1 MAVRTPAAFTVAM
14 LCVHA
19 AFAACDCGAV
29 GDPCS
34 GTAVTETVTGD
45 DRSITFDWTFH
56 SGGGP
61 ARCGQFA
68 NGDYWV
74 APAAGETSVTVT
86 AIAGS
91 GSGDI
96 YADADPQIEAM
107 GLLSHDYGNLDSSE
121 SIVPQLPV
129 TFDHAA
135 SLVAVIQRD
144 EAQFGNCGTNAI
156 VGCCA
161 EAYHVVTIL
170 DTVPPGNGAE
180 ILRPSITES
189 EKELLSWDDFDLN
202 RLPVFDYL
210 DGTDSA
216 GLESIRKVWSHHVEV
231 LAMRDT
237 AGEGYSE
244 GGRAFRAD
252 LVTDD
257 YAATVAQAW
266 HRHLMYLLSG
276 DHPVEELKPALAAM
290 LTYGKDIYFNVY
302 APDGTRERWF
312 GVGAGQSLGRFPPA
326 VFFAAL
332 SVDPQYGDVLSR
344 ASTTQVNVG
353 GKSVH
358 ELDQVN
364 LGHNGPVWGD
374 HDDFENKYDVGR
386 YWGEALKVQTFEGTS
401 GDFPSVVGGKKTY
414 RDPYGYIDGPGIGPG
429 SAYMSVSAGPVIA
442 FAAEMCMIPEV
453 CAIVN
458 YPALVVYA
466 NRIITYGILAGNDPC
481 APPDPREN
489 PETCDCYRATGCEY
503 YGLSNTGEAT
513 WGPHPDSVAAG
524 NWYACIENGT
534 DPVSG
539 LPQHGRFTSYD
550 GKEAGL
556 GYPVWQALNNWEAIY
571 AGRGMCGS
579 DSSAVRPGGYRRRY
593 ASGAAGRVRMDHT
606 TGSLVVRSAPGTVQ
620 VFSLAGE
627 MVARTG
633 EGRVWLPTGT
643 YLVRVPHRT
652 ETVRVTVLP

>member
-1 MAVRTPAAFTVAM
+1 MTRFIPAGIIVVSVWGLAG
-14 LCVHA
+14 
-19 AFAACDCGAV
+19 AACDCELTGA
-29 GDPCS
+29 DPCT
-34 GTAVTETVTGD
+34 GTTISETVTGD
-45 DRSITFDWTFH
+45 GRSIAFDWAFH

-61 ARCGQFA
+61 ARCGRFA

-74 APAAGETSVTVT
+74 APAAGEASVTVT
-86 AIAGS
+86 AVAGS

-96 YADADPQIEAM
+96 YVDADPRIEAM
-107 GLLSHDYGNLDSSE
+107 GLLSRDYGNLDTSE
-121 SIVPQLPV
+121 NIVPRLPL
-129 TFDHAA
+129 TYDHAV

-144 EAQFGNCGTNAI
+144 EARFGNCGTNAI

-170 DTVPPGNGAE
+170 DSVPPGNGVD
-180 ILRPSITES
+180 ILRPAITEPR
-189 EKELLSWDDFDLN
+189 KELLSGDDFDLT
-202 RLPVFDYL
+202 RLPAFDYL
-210 DGTDSA
+210 EGTDSA
-216 GLESIRKVWSHHVEV
+216 GLEAVRSVWSHHIEV

-237 AGEGYSE
+237 AGAGYSE

-266 HRHLMYLLSG
+266 HNHLMYLLSG
-276 DHPVEELKPALAAM
+276 DHTVDEMKPALAAM
-290 LTYGKDIYFNVY
+290 LTYGKDIYSHVY

-312 GVGAGQSLGRFPPA
+312 GVGAGQSLGRFPAA

-332 SVDPQYGDVLSR
+332 AVDPRYGEALSR
-344 ASTTQVNVG
+344 ASSTQVNLG
-353 GKSVH
+353 GSSVH

-386 YWGEALKVQTFEGTS
+386 YWGEMLKVQTFEGAS

-429 SAYMSVSAGPVIA
+429 SAYMGVTAGPIIA
-442 FAAEMCMIPEV
+442 FAAEMCMMPEV
-453 CAIVN
+453 CDIVN

-466 NRIITYGILAGNDPC
+466 NRIVTEGIKAGNDPC

-513 WGPHPDSVAAG
+513 WGPDPVAVAAG
-524 NWYACIENGT
+524 DWYTCIRNGT
-534 DPVSG
+534 DPITG
-539 LPQHGRFTSYD
+539 LPQNGRFTSRD
-550 GKEAGL
+550 GAAASI
-556 GYPVWQALNNWEAIY
+556 GYTVRQALDNWATIY
-571 AGRGMCGS
+571 ANRGGCGT
-579 DSSAVRPGGYRRRY
+579 DSSGVKPTPR
-593 ASGAAGRVRMDHT
+593 AGSKQPPIARARVDQM
-606 TGSLVVRSAPGTVQ
+606 TGSLVFAPSGGAYR
-620 VFSLAGE
+620 VFDLTGSLVME
-627 MVARTG
+627 VSQ
-633 EGRVWLPTGT
+633 GRVNVPTGT
-643 YLVRVPHRT
+643 YLIGRPGLIP
-652 ETVRVTVLP
+652 VRVTIVR